1 MMQYIHKNY
10 PQQISLQD
18 IAKAVMLSTTQSS
31 VSAIARDTGFE
42 NIGYFCRRFKKT
54 FGVTPGEY
62 RMKTSL

>member
-1 MMQYIHKNY
+1 MHYQLRNKIHHGNA
-10 PQQISLQD
+10 
-18 IAKAVMLSTTQSS
+18 AKLLSTTQSS

>member
-1 MMQYIHKNY
+1 MRNKIHHGNA
-10 PQQISLQD
+10 
-18 IAKAVMLSTTQSS
+18 AKLLSTTQSS